1 MNPLPTGSRAKELDL
16 LKQVESALQRKELE
30 LRQVQKGILEALRL
44 VNGLLEVD
52 NSAVEAMLAEANAAT
67 TRLSGPTPVAVA
79 AAAAPSPTL
88 AWEQPAKRFP

>member
-1 MNPLPTGSRAKELDL
+1 MPTPAGMRANALEL

-30 LRQVQKGILEALRL
+30 LRQVQKSLLEALRL

-52 NSAVEAMLAEANAAT
+52 NTAIEELLADANAVT
-67 TRLSGPTPVAVA
+67 SRLSGPVPVAAAVA
-79 AAAAPSPTL
+79 AAPSTPL

>member
-1 MNPLPTGSRAKELDL
+1 MPMPGGMRVNALEL

-30 LRQVQKGILEALRL
+30 LRQVQRSLLEALRL

-52 NSAVEAMLAEANAAT
+52 STAIEALLADANAAA
-67 TRLSGPTPVAVA
+67 TRLAGPIPVASA
-79 AAAAPSPTL
+79 GATAPSTTL

>member
-1 MNPLPTGSRAKELDL
+1 MTPTPAGTRANALDL

-30 LRQVQKGILEALRL
+30 LRQVQKSLLEALRL

-52 NSAVEAMLAEANAAT
+52 NAAIESMLADANAAT
-67 TRLSGPTPVAVA
+67 SRLSGPAPVAAA

>member
-1 MNPLPTGSRAKELDL
+1 MNATPTGMRAKELDL

-30 LRQVQKGILEALRL
+30 LRQVQKSVLEALRL

-52 NSAVEAMLAEANAAT
+52 NSAVETMLAEANAAT
-67 TRLSGPTPVAVA
+67 NRLAGPSAVMA
-79 AAAAPSPTL
+79 AAAAPSPAL

>member
-1 MNPLPTGSRAKELDL
+1 MTPTPAGMRANALEL

-30 LRQVQKGILEALRL
+30 LRQVQKSLLEALRL

-52 NSAVEAMLAEANAAT
+52 NSAIEALLADATAAT
-67 TRLSGPTPVAVA
+67 TRLGGPVPLATAVT
-79 AAAAPSPTL
+79 AAPSPTL